1 MVVPRHYDMV
11 PSVESHFENF
21 FYLPH
26 CVQYCQVQLIEAG
39 SENLSCRLQS
49 LIVVIEPEQFVV
61 KYELTIFTKYGKLAY
76 RLTVKF
82 APLLAGYPVGL
93 DEVFVAG
100 SVESQS
106 QNDRRPVKPPSTP
119 YDCHK

>member
-11 PSVESHFENF
+11 PSVESHFGKKL
-21 FYLPH
+21 YLPH

-61 KYELTIFTKYGKLAY
+61 KYELTISTKYGKLAH

-82 APLLAGYPVGL
+82 APSLAAHPAGP

-106 QNDRRPVKPPSTP
+106 QNDRRQIGRAHV
-119 YDCHK
+119 

>member
-1 MVVPRHYDMV
+1 MVVLRHRDMV
-11 PSVESHFENF
+11 PSVESHFERKLNS
-21 FYLPH
+21 PH

-49 LIVVIEPEQFVV
+49 PMVVIEPEQFVV
-61 KYELTIFTKYGKLAY
+61 KYELTISTKYGKLAH

-82 APLLAGYPVGL
+82 APMLAAHPVAP

-106 QNDRRPVKPPSTP
+106 QNDRRLVKPPSTP